1 MKLFTLTAL
10 VLAGALS
17 AFKPAAKVEKFTV
30 DTQKSTIS
38 WVGSKVGGQHTG
50 TLNLKSGTVLMNGN
64 RLAGGT
70 FSMDMTSIK
79 VTDIQ
84 GEDAE
89 KLRGH
94 LSSDDF
100 FGVSKYPEASFTVT
114 RVSATG
120 AASAAI
126 TGKLLLK
133 GVTKT
138 ITFPAVI
145 KRSGNVVTAT
155 AQKVSI
161 DRTQHGIR
169 YKSKSVFSDLGDKFI
184 HDDFVLS
191 VNLVAKK

>member
-120 AASAAI
+120 ATSAVI

-161 DRTQHGIR
+161 DRTQYGIR